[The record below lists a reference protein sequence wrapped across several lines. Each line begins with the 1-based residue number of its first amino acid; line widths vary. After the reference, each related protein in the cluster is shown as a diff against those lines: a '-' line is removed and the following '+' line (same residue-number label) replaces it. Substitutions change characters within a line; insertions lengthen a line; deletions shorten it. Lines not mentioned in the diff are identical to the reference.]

1 MKNSADYKIK
11 KTPLLLKPYFYSK
24 PSISATS
31 IKLLCLLFL
40 QYVLLFL
47 TKSFAAVFV
56 VSTCVIASALAGLIV
71 YLYRKSQPFLLISII
86 VQGFLIGL
94 LLPQTFPLHTA
105 FLITFIVIILE
116 QYIFVNCVNCWINVV
131 CLVVVSAFFIG
142 RQCFPEFMITRDLL
156 NVKNPSLYLV
166 QSGAFTVGSF
176 DTAVTDFLN
185 NSVFGW
191 FNVTVPNGLISLLV
205 DNGCV
210 IPAFR
215 FNLLTILSSVLI
227 FSDGSFSKTI
237 PFCFVLTYGILVR
250 LFCPMINGGAFN
262 DGDIILAIYTSG
274 TMFTAVFLLQW
285 FGTNPITY
293 PGKYIYGI
301 ISGIVAFF
309 VVGCG
314 TSPIGMCYTILICNI
329 INLFIREVEENLNEK
344 RLNKMLASVETA
356 S

>member
-11 KTPLLLKPYFYSK
+11 KTPLLLKPYFYSR

-31 IKLLCLLFL
+31 IKLLSLLFL
-40 QYVLLFL
+40 QYVMLFL
-47 TKSFAAVFV
+47 TKSFSAVFV
-56 VSTCVIASALAGLIV
+56 VSTCVVSSALSGLLV

-94 LLPQTFPLHTA
+94 LLPETFPLHAA

-116 QYIFVNCVNCWINVV
+116 QYLFVNCINCWINIVA
-131 CLVVVSAFFIG
+131 LVVVACYFIG
-142 RQCFPEFMITRDLL
+142 KQYFPDFAITRDLL
-156 NVKNPSLYLV
+156 SVKNPSLYLV
-166 QSGAFTVGSF
+166 QSGAFATGTF

-191 FNVTVPNGLISLLV
+191 FNVTVPGGLISLLV
-205 DNGCV
+205 DNGCA

-215 FNLLTILSSVLI
+215 FNLLTILSSIVI

-237 PFCFVLTYGILVR
+237 PFCFILTYGILVR

-262 DGDIILAIYTSG
+262 DGDIILAVYTSG

-301 ISGIVAFF
+301 LSGVAAFF
-309 VVGCG
+309 IVGCG
-314 TSPIGMCYTILICNI
+314 TSPIGMSYTILVCNI
-329 INLFIREVEENLNEK
+329 INLFIREVEEILNEK

-356 S
+356 N